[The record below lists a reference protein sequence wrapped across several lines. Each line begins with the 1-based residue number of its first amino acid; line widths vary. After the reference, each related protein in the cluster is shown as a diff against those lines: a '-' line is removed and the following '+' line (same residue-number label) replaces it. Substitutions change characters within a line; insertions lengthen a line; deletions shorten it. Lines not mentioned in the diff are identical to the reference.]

1 MDILNKNSNKMLNGV
16 MMVVLFSVAAMWIS
30 EVDFV
35 SWLGLS
41 PLIIG
46 IVLGMVYA
54 NTLRGHLPKDW
65 GPGVQLC
72 AKKILRLAIIL
83 FGFRI
88 TFQDIAAVGLDG
100 FLVSAMIVISTFT
113 LGTYLGQKF
122 FGLDKD
128 TSILVSAGSAICG
141 AAAVLAT
148 ESVLNAKPYKSA
160 VAVGTV
166 VVFGTLA
173 MFLYPI
179 LYKSGILNMTPEIY
193 GVYAG
198 GTIHEVAQ
206 VVGAGSAVSAQAAD
220 TAVIVKMTRVMMLA
234 PMMIVIGLL
243 FVGRKNGDSNGKLKV
258 VIPWF
263 AVLFIV
269 MAGINSL
276 DILPTMLVS
285 GITQIDTFL
294 LTMAMTALGMESG
307 IDKFKQAGI
316 KPILLATV
324 LFVWLLV
331 GGYFITSLLMHYV

>member
-1 MDILNKNSNKMLNGV
+1 
-16 MMVVLFSVAAMWIS
+16 MMVALFSIVAMWIS
-30 EVDFV
+30 EVNFI
-35 SWLGLS
+35 SGLGLS

-65 GPGVQLC
+65 EPGIQFC
-72 AKKILRLAIIL
+72 AKKVLRLAIIL

-100 FLVSAMIVISTFT
+100 FLVSAIIVISTFS

-128 TSILVSAGSAICG
+128 TSILVAAGSAICG

-193 GVYAG
+193 GVYTG

-206 VVGAGSAVSAQAAD
+206 VVGAGSAVSQHAAD

-234 PMMIVIGLL
+234 PMMIVVGLL
-243 FVGRKNGDSNGKLKV
+243 FVGRKNGESNGKLKV

-276 DILPTMLVS
+276 EIIPVAIVS
-285 GITQIDTFL
+285 GITQMDTFL

-316 KPILLATV
+316 KPILLASI
-324 LFVWLLV
+324 LFIWLLV
-331 GGYFITSLLMHYV
+331 GGYFITVSLMHYV